1 MALRRPRVRI
11 PLGPPKVL
19 AGVLGHPSASR
30 ESEVRARQGAQG
42 ARMRKGLNSPAVQSQ
57 LGRLQR

>member
-11 PLGPPKVL
+11 PLGPPKVV

-30 ESEVRARQGAQG
+30 EREVRARQGAQG
-42 ARMRKGLNSPAVQSQ
+42 AREIQG
-57 LGRLQR
+57 

>member
-42 ARMRKGLNSPAVQSQ
+42 AQRGKGLNSPAVRYLSD
-57 LGRLQR
+57 RLQR